1 MSADLR
7 SLCLNPVCIPPP
19 PSEHLST
26 GQRCSRGRSR
36 LRIPVL
42 YPATSSAACSLA
54 NSFKWPQIR
63 SCNLKYY
70 DTVQRMS
77 DLAQFYLITSL
88 YYRIETSQYTLSVY
102 SCLIEK
108 KNTIDE
114 EKFEADIFIVMYISG
129 HLTSLTHQFN
139 TVAASTL
146 NDHAQNYK
154 KA

>member
-42 YPATSSAACSLA
+42 YPATSSATCSLA

-88 YYRIETSQYTLSVY
+88 YYRIETSQYTLSVC

-108 KNTIDE
+108 NKHYRRGKIRSRYLHCY
-114 EKFEADIFIVMYISG
+114 VHLRPS
-129 HLTSLTHQFN
+129 HLTYPPVQHRG
-139 TVAASTL
+139 
-146 NDHAQNYK
+146 
-154 KA
+154 